1 MLRQN
6 KMTRNK
12 ILFFLF
18 FFFFTSNSFAKESSQ
33 DNDDEDKVL
42 VSSAENIFIKYS
54 INARVSVTI
63 KSRIY
68 FLYDNGDKEF
78 PFEEN
83 IKLFDK
89 KHNLVM
95 TLHSNEAYMDVQRN
109 LWLLRGDVEVISYG
123 KNKLRRVNT
132 ELLYWD
138 QENETFYNN
147 NFVRFEGE
155 DFCATG
161 YNFFAK
167 QNFSYYKMEKMDCT
181 SFLGQDFF

>member
-1 MLRQN
+1 
-6 KMTRNK
+6 MTRNK
-12 ILFFLF
+12 ILLFLFSFFLS
-18 FFFFTSNSFAKESSQ
+18 SNSFAQESSQ
-33 DNDDEDKVL
+33 NNEEDKVL

-63 KSRIY
+63 KSRVY

-78 PFEEN
+78 PFELN
-83 IKLFDK
+83 INLFDK

-95 TLHSNEAYMDVQRN
+95 TLHANEAYMDEQRK
-109 LWLLRGDVEVISYG
+109 LWLLRGDVEVVSFG

-132 ELLYWD
+132 EVLYWD

-147 NFVRFEGE
+147 NFVRFEGD

-167 QNFSYYKMEKMDCT
+167 QNFSYYKMEKINCY
-181 SFLGQDFF
+181 SFLEQDFL